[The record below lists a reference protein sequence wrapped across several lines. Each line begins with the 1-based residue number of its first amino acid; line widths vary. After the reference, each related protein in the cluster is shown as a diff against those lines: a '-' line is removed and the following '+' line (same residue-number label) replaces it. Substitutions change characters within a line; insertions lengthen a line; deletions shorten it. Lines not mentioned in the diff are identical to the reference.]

1 MRFIDI
7 EGKERDGKNFEIVE
21 HENGIFIHAI
31 IVGKTN
37 EWPQFYPLKEFTE
50 KNPRLFDGL
59 GNLILER

>member
-1 MRFIDI
+1 MTPLSSSSAHCFM
-7 EGKERDGKNFEIVE
+7 FS
-21 HENGIFIHAI
+21 NGIFIHAI